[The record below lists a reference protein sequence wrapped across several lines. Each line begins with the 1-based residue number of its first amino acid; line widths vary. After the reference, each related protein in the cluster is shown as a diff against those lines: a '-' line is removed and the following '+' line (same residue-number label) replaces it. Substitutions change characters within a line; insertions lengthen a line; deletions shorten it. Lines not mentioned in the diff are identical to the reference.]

1 VKKILL
7 IGGAGYVGTELTS
20 SLLSIGF
27 HVRVFDTFWYPS
39 GILDSLDKQAA
50 SRIEYV
56 KGDIRNLT
64 LLERAMIGMDSCIH
78 LACVSND
85 PSYELDPSLAK
96 DINFDA
102 FIKFLPIL
110 NSSSIKR
117 FIFASSSSV
126 YGIKSEPKVTEE
138 LECEPISDYSKYKVK
153 CEEFLLS
160 NVSDEIVTTILRP
173 STVCGYSKR
182 QRFDLV
188 VNILTL
194 SALRNGLIRVHG
206 GGQYRPNLHI
216 KDMVACYLHV
226 LESNPNT
233 INHEVFNVSGENL
246 QVLDIANKVKEE
258 LEQIPKIEILPVIDA
273 RSYRV
278 SGEKIARSLGF
289 IPKYSV
295 DDAIR
300 DLISAYR
307 DNLFPN
313 LDKTE
318 YYNIRRMQELISS
331 DSL

>member
-1 VKKILL
+1 VKKVLL
-7 IGGAGYVGTELTS
+7 IGGAGYVGTELQGA
-20 SLLSIGF
+20 LLNAGY

-39 GILDSLDKQAA
+39 GMLAKIVGESA

-56 KGDIRNLT
+56 KGDIRDLP

-85 PSYELDPSLAK
+85 PSYELDPGLAK

-102 FIKFLPIL
+102 FLKFIPIL

-117 FIFASSSSV
+117 FVFASSSSV
-126 YGIKSEPKVTEE
+126 YGIKSEPNVTEE
-138 LECEPISDYSKYKVK
+138 LDCEPISDYSKYKVK
-153 CEEFLLS
+153 CEEYLLP
-160 NVSDEIVTTILRP
+160 NVSAGITTTVLRP

-194 SALRNGLIRVHG
+194 SALRKGLIRVDG
-206 GGQYRPNLHI
+206 GDQYRPNLHI
-216 KDMVACYLHV
+216 KDMVSCYLHI
-226 LESNPNT
+226 LESDPKV
-233 INHEVFNVSGENL
+233 INHQIFNVAGENL
-246 QVLDIANKVKEE
+246 KVLDIANKVKEE
-258 LEQIPKIEILPVIDA
+258 LGNIPGIEILPVVDA

-278 SGEKIARSLGF
+278 SGDKIANTLGF
-289 IPKYSV
+289 VPKFSV

-307 DNLFPN
+307 ENLFPD
-313 LDKTE
+313 LDSTE
-318 YYNIRRMQELISS
+318 YYNIRRMQELISAG
-331 DSL
+331 SL

>member
-1 VKKILL
+1 MKKILV

-20 SLLSIGF
+20 SLLTNGF

-39 GILDSLDKQAA
+39 GILNSFDSQAA

-56 KGDIRNLT
+56 KGDIRDLT
-64 LLERAMIGMDSCIH
+64 LLERAMIDIDSCIH

-85 PSYELDPSLAK
+85 PSYELDPRLAK

-102 FIKFLPIL
+102 FTKFLPIL
-110 NSSSIKR
+110 NSSSVKR

-126 YGIKSEPKVTEE
+126 YGIKSEPNVTED

-153 CEEFLLS
+153 CEEILLS
-160 NVSDEIVTTILRP
+160 NVRDEITTTILRP
-173 STVCGYSKR
+173 STVCGYSRR

-188 VNILTL
+188 VNVLTL
-194 SALRNGLIRVHG
+194 SALRNGIIKVDG
-206 GGQYRPNLHI
+206 GEQYRPNLHI
-216 KDMVACYLHV
+216 KDMVACYLRV
-226 LESNPNT
+226 LDADPEV
-233 INHEVFNVSGENL
+233 INHEVFNVAGENL
-246 QVLDIANKVKEE
+246 KVFDIANKVREE
-258 LEQIPKIEILPVIDA
+258 LERIPKIEILPVIDA

-278 SGEKIARSLGF
+278 SGEKIAKSLGF
-289 IPKYSV
+289 VPRFSV

-300 DLISAYR
+300 DLVSAYR

-313 LDKTE
+313 LDNAE

-331 DSL
+331 GSL